1 MKKYLLL
8 FALCCFMVGNV
19 SAQSTAPTS
28 SKIKSINTTLLWK
41 AIGNVNIPV
50 YRDYSENATIE
61 YHWYST
67 KMMFGE
73 EQRESDTPSRTEKG
87 QYVNGRLSMYH
98 KSNAVYRLEWS
109 YDGVLTGVTEYKP
122 TGEEVRRYSL
132 SSLGLKWVDRVD
144 RRSSGKGASTS
155 ASIYISNV
163 VLERENC
170 NEDVLFLDGFYV
182 SGDWLYWK
190 VVRKNLIKVSG
201 QIAKKWVDTSETTKM
216 LQIHDDGRFVS
227 KTSFDWN
234 NSIRCEAY
242 YVD

>member
-8 FALCCFMVGNV
+8 LALCCFMVGNV

-41 AIGNVNIPV
+41 AIGKVSIPV

-67 KMMFGE
+67 KTMFGE
-73 EQRESDTPSRTEKG
+73 EQREYDTPSRTEKG
-87 QYVNGRLSMYH
+87 KYVNGRLSMYH
-98 KSNAVYRLEWS
+98 KSDAVYRLEWS
-109 YDGVLTGVTEYKP
+109 YEGLLTSVTKYKP
-122 TGEEVRRYSL
+122 TGEEIGRYGL
-132 SSLGLKWVDRVD
+132 SSFGLKWVDRVD

-163 VLERENC
+163 VLQDETCHESL
-170 NEDVLFLDGFYV
+170 LFLDGFYV

-190 VVRKNLIKVSG
+190 VVRKSLEKVSG
-201 QIAKKWVDTSETTKM
+201 QVAKKWVDTSETKKM
-216 LQIHDDGRFVS
+216 EQITEDGIFVS
-227 KTSFDWN
+227 NSSFDWN
-234 NSIRCEAY
+234 NSIRCAAY

>member
-50 YRDYSENATIE
+50 YRDYSENATID
-61 YHWYST
+61 YLWYST
-67 KMMFGE
+67 KMVFGE

-87 QYVNGRLSMYH
+87 KYVNGRLSMYH

-109 YDGVLTGVTEYKP
+109 YEGLLTSVTQYKP
-122 TGEEVRRYSL
+122 TGEEIGRYGL
-132 SSLGLKWVDRVD
+132 SSFGLKWVDRLD

-163 VLERENC
+163 VLQDETCHES
-170 NEDVLFLDGFYV
+170 LLYLDGYYV
-182 SGDWLYWK
+182 SGDWLYNK
-190 VVRKNLIKVSG
+190 TVVKSLEKVSG
-201 QIAKKWVDTSETTKM
+201 QVAKKWVDRSATKKTQ
-216 LQIHDDGRFVS
+216 QITEDGILVS
-227 KTSFDWN
+227 NSSFDWN